1 MLYLKCTNNIL
12 KLLDLRK
19 EQLTEFQTSEAPLG
33 NWYIQQFSMDGYRFY
48 IFMSERTFLSFVLFE
63 GHQKM
68 SIETLPIMF
77 MGGLQQVLQLL
88 DIPQPTINDTLSH
101 YNSGLYSKTD
111 SRTDLGVLNHL
122 IQHYLWCIEDVGG
135 FRDCHLS
142 DIIFKVNCTRQRRL
156 NWQTPL
162 ASTKQQLGIKLS

>member
-1 MLYLKCTNNIL
+1 MLYLKCTNDIQKRL
-12 KLLDLRK
+12 SLRK
-19 EQLTEFQTSEAPLG
+19 EQLADIQTSEAPLG

-63 GHQKM
+63 GRKKI

-88 DIPQPTINDTLSH
+88 DIPQPRINDALSH
-101 YNSGLYSKTD
+101 YDRGLYSKTD
-111 SRTDLGVLNHL
+111 SRSDLGVLNQL
-122 IQHYLWCIEDVGG
+122 IQHYLWCIEDAGG
-135 FRDCHLS
+135 FRHCHLS
-142 DIIFKVNCTRQRRL
+142 DIIFKVNCTIQRRL

-162 ASTKQQLGIKLS
+162 ASTKQLLGIALS